1 MKKFNKVIT
10 IEVAV
15 DSIAEQLLSTLSPD
29 FKHRELVVEAIIGT
43 GVDKNT
49 LSYVYNAMN
58 GFSPE
63 IDFKVGDI
71 VMSEHTE
78 YMYKTE
84 DSRVK
89 GNSQSEAIGQCKVI
103 NIDLYTKDKL
113 QVEYVYYNRAGTT
126 EPKTAW
132 VKHTNCSKIPVSI

>member
-29 FKHRELVVEAIIGT
+29 FKHRELVVEAIIGA

-49 LSYVYNAMN
+49 LSYVYNALN

-63 IDFKVGDI
+63 IDFKVGD
-71 VMSEHTE
+71 VVRSEHTE
-78 YMYKTE
+78 WMYPTE
-84 DSRVK
+84 ESRTK
-89 GNSQSEAIGQCKVI
+89 RNSVSTEIGECKVI
-103 NIDLYTKDKL
+103 AIDLFTKDKL
-113 QVEYVYYNRAGTT
+113 KVEYVYQNIEGKTDLNTT
-126 EPKTAW
+126 W
-132 VKHTNCSKIPVSI
+132 VSHTKCSKVPVSI